1 MDFPSQSDIKL
12 GGSIYSDRDHI
23 LTVSNCVF
31 ESNKT
36 LSGGAIFY
44 MGRDDNY
51 DYNKRKISITESKF
65 INNKAYAEGD
75 TLQHLALDDAR
86 QLEYSEQY
94 NPYYFT
100 YPQFPIEK
108 NILVHAGMGGAI
120 AATHFC
126 LNITQTL
133 FQQNH
138 AFING
143 GALYFECKGSPDYS
157 QQQPS
162 QVPSQVN
169 LTSVVFSNNLQQN
182 DMSLSH
188 SPSEGGGAISIVT
201 LAPDSIDIGL
211 DNCKFSNNIAASNN
225 GHIILRYDIL
235 QNVNSEPSRH

>member
-1 MDFPSQSDIKL
+1 
-12 GGSIYSDRDHI
+12 
-23 LTVSNCVF
+23 
-31 ESNKT
+31 
-36 LSGGAIFY
+36 
-44 MGRDDNY
+44 MGRDRDGNY
-51 DYNKRKISITESKF
+51 DYNKKISITDSKF
-65 INNKAYAEGD
+65 INNKAYVEGD
-75 TLQHLALDDAR
+75 TLQHLALKSAD
-86 QLEYSEQY
+86 EFENSEQF

-100 YPQFPIEK
+100 SYHQIPIEK
-108 NILVHAGMGGAI
+108 NIFVHAGMGGAI
-120 AATHFC
+120 AASHFWF

-143 GALYFECKGSPDYS
+143 GALYFECKVGNDPN
-157 QQQPS
+157 QQ
-162 QVPSQVN
+162 PSQVN

-201 LAPDSIDIGL
+201 LAPDVIDIGL

-235 QNVNSEPSRH
+235 QNVNSEPSRLRVIA